1 MPERYIDLKMLAV
14 DLAEVLSGE
23 EYEIDVDC
31 DDVERGLVAFIDTIA
46 PNRLSPEQRFGIG
59 G

>member
-1 MPERYIDLKMLAV
+1 MPERYIDLNMLAV

-31 DDVERGLVAFIDTIA
+31 DDVARGLVAFIDTIA
-46 PNRLSPEQRFGIG
+46 PGRLTDAQRFGIG

>member
-1 MPERYIDLKMLAV
+1 MPGKNIDLNMLAV

-23 EYEIDVDC
+23 DYEIDVDEN
-31 DDVERGLVAFIDTIA
+31 DVARGLVAFIDTIA
-46 PNRLSPEQRFGIG
+46 PGRLSTEQRFGIG